1 MVYNALG
8 NMKNYIKLI
17 DVKFRDGSTALDKRF
32 ALSGKQSRLLCRM
45 RRNHED
51 GRDGNLFRQAA
62 VSFADQF
69 AKESGIV
76 SFSAVGCTLD
86 EANG

>member
-8 NMKNYIKLI
+8 NMQNYLKLF
-17 DVKFRDGSTALDKRF
+17 DVKFRDGRTTPNERF

-76 SFSAVGCTLD
+76 SFSAVGCSLD